1 MSTSAG
7 DLWLF
12 AGLGNPGREHRRNRH
27 NVGFMFVDRIGESM
41 QLEFTRK
48 LLMAVIAKGSLEGE
62 QVILAK
68 PQTFM
73 NESGRAVASLTRHY
87 HLAPERLVVIYDDLD
102 LPLGSVRLRPEG
114 GSAGHNGMRSII
126 QQLGS
131 RSFPRMRIG
140 IGRPPGRMDPAEYV
154 LRDFQPD
161 EIELIDI
168 ALRHAE
174 TCLRTMLREGV
185 ELAMTYCNSFL
196 A

>member
-126 QQLGS
+126 
-131 RSFPRMRIG
+131 R